1 MKIGKIADLI
11 KESYVSEESGGIVT
25 AKVRKLKKSFH
36 PAERL
41 PFFFIYSPIKGIP
54 MPCFFAL
61 LPGPGCH
68 KSCPVPGMG
77 ALAGG

>member
-36 PAERL
+36 PADGCRSSL
-41 PFFFIYSPIKGIP
+41 FIRP
-54 MPCFFAL
+54 
-61 LPGPGCH
+61 
-68 KSCPVPGMG
+68 
-77 ALAGG
+77 